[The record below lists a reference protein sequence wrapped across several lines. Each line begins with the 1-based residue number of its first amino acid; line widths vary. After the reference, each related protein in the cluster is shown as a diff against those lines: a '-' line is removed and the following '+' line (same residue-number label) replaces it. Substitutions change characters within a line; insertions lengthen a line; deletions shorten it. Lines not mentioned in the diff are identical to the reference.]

1 MRQKSRG
8 IVLILVM
15 ITVSMFVVTPVSAT
29 PPKTWMR
36 LPVNDYTWIINQNQS
51 NLAEVSHAS
60 RTYQCVSTLW
70 FIPSADQ
77 KITLKKVELDV
88 RTAGNTAYYKITY
101 KFGSGTET
109 TLVTDQLF
117 INTIYVTKTHTCA
130 LNGGFGDALT
140 VKIYTKVDD
149 PHNGDTVYSKNHYM
163 HYDVFNYDWNQ

>member
-15 ITVSMFVVTPVSAT
+15 ITVSMFVVTPVSAAAP

-51 NLAEVSHAS
+51 NLAEFPHTSQ
-60 RTYQCVSTLW
+60 TYQCVSTLW
-70 FIPSADQ
+70 FTPSADQ

-109 TLVTDQLF
+109 KLVTDQLF
-117 INTIYVTKTHTCA
+117 INTILCDENSY
-130 LNGGFGDALT
+130 LR
-140 VKIYTKVDD
+140 
-149 PHNGDTVYSKNHYM
+149 P
-163 HYDVFNYDWNQ
+163 

>member
-15 ITVSMFVVTPVSAT
+15 ITVSMFVVTPVSAAP

-36 LPVNDYTWIINQNQS
+36 LPVNGYTWIINQNQS

-88 RTAGNTAYYKITY
+88 RTAGNIA
-101 KFGSGTET
+101 
-109 TLVTDQLF
+109 
-117 INTIYVTKTHTCA
+117 
-130 LNGGFGDALT
+130 
-140 VKIYTKVDD
+140 
-149 PHNGDTVYSKNHYM
+149 
-163 HYDVFNYDWNQ
+163 